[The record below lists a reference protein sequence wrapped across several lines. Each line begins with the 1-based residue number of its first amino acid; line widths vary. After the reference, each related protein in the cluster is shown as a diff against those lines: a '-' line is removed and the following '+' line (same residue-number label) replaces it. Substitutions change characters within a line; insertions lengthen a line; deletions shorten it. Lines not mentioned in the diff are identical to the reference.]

1 MFAET
6 DKTPFREERGFFG
19 SAVQYAGIEA
29 IATKVAH
36 MRVLIDTNIVIHREC
51 NHPINNEVGKLFL
64 WIDNLHYSKCV
75 HPATVAEIDKLGN
88 QTARESMKIKLA
100 NYNVLR
106 TVAPLCPEIAAVALE
121 FDTTDNDTV
130 DTQLINE
137 VFSDR
142 VDFLITEDRKLHRK
156 AERAGIGQRVFTI
169 DDFLEK
175 IIGEHPTLVDYPI
188 PSVSQEYFGNID
200 VQSEFFDSFRGDY
213 KSFDRWFNKKSD
225 QIAYLSRSGNEIVAF
240 LYLKVED
247 ESEPY
252 CDITPA
258 FRPAKRLKV
267 GSLKVRLNGF
277 KIGERFVKIIFDNAL
292 RFNVHQIYITIF
304 RKRIEQDALVNL
316 LADFGFVFSGTKESP
331 SGKEEVYVRDLRKP
345 ASQDDPRVTY
355 PFLSGSSSKFVVPIY
370 PDYHTKLFPDSIL
383 RTESPLEFVEH
394 EPFRNA
400 IVKAYVSRSWERK
413 LDCGDGI
420 VFYRTGGYYKGV
432 ATTLGIVENVVDGI
446 RSFDEF
452 ALLCGK
458 RSVFDGAELRAQWD
472 YNPRERPFVVNFLY
486 AYSFPKRPNLAKLIE
501 LGVIHDIKSVPR
513 GFQRIT
519 EEAFRNVI
527 RSAECNQSIIID

>member
-1 MFAET
+1 
-6 DKTPFREERGFFG
+6 
-19 SAVQYAGIEA
+19 
-29 IATKVAH
+29 

-51 NHPINNEVGKLFL
+51 NRPINSEIGRLFL
-64 WIDNLHYSKCV
+64 WIDNLHYEKCV
-75 HPATVAEIDKLGN
+75 HPATVAEIDKLEN
-88 QTARESMKIKLA
+88 QTTREAMKVKLDS
-100 NYNVLR
+100 YNVLR
-106 TVAPLCPEIAAVALE
+106 TVAPLCPEIEAVALE
-121 FDTTDNDTV
+121 FDTTVNDTV
-130 DTQLINE
+130 DTQLLNE

-175 IIGEHPTLVDYPI
+175 IIAEHPTLVDYPI

-200 VQSEFFDSFRGDY
+200 VRSDFFDSFREDY
-213 KSFDRWFNKKSD
+213 DGFDRWFNRKSD
-225 QIAYLSRSGNEIVAF
+225 QVAYVSRSGDEIVAF

-252 CDITPA
+252 GNITPT

-277 KIGERFVKIIFDNAL
+277 KIGERFVKIIFDNAV
-292 RFNVHQIYITIF
+292 RFNVDQVYVTLF

-316 LADFGFVFSGTKESP
+316 LTDFGFVHSGVKESR
-331 SGKEEVYVRDLRKP
+331 SGEEEIYVRDLKQA
-345 ASQDDPRVTY
+345 ASKDNPRLTY
-355 PFLSGSSSKFVVPIY
+355 PFLSSSAAKFIVPIW

-383 RTESPLEFVEH
+383 RTESPVDFVEH

-400 IVKAYVSRSWERK
+400 IVKAYVSRSWERR
-413 LDCGDGI
+413 LNCGDAI

-432 ATTLGIVENVVDGI
+432 ATTLGIVESVEDGI

-452 ALLCGK
+452 VLACGK
-458 RSVFDGAELRAQWD
+458 RSVFDSEELRAQWNH
-472 YNPRERPFVVNFLY
+472 NPRNHPFVVNFLY

-501 LGVIHDIKSVPR
+501 LGVIRNVGSVPR
-513 GFQRIT
+513 GFERMT

-527 RSAECNQSIIID
+527 TSAECNEGVIVD